1 MNKYLLRLLLL
12 LFVICST
19 VLSAQAMLDNF
30 DTSVKDKM
38 YNTYMEGKS
47 NFVITDDASTFIPG
61 SNGSLNVKAFIDA
74 VHPYGSYVLLA
85 HNEKPGEYLD
95 LGSSD
100 SLSIWIKV
108 NKTPAHPGNLA
119 FRIHLIDQPSASDN
133 MEEYIYETRAILNA
147 THDWAKLKI
156 PLKIRYQT
164 GTVIPDSTGFIL
176 APTDWKFLSNNRVFD
191 RDKIVCFNIGIVTT
205 GWTDKGNLP
214 QESVDINFD
223 SFVRIVILD
232 APPALVSPANN
243 TVHQTI
249 TPTLNWNAVTGAEN
263 YRLQVS
269 TDRNFS
275 SFAADDSTLTTTSGQ
290 LTGLSNNT
298 KYYWRVK
305 AKNAGGT
312 SSYSTVWNFTTVV
325 AVPNVPVLTS
335 PVDNAVRQ
343 SISLSLNWNTTMRAE
358 SYRLQVSTDRN
369 FSSFATDD
377 STLTTTS
384 GQLTGLSNNT
394 KYYWRVNA
402 KNAGGTSAYS
412 TVWNFTTIVAIPDVP
427 VLGSPVDNAV
437 SQPTTLLLNWN
448 TMPGADIYRLQV
460 STDQNFSL
468 LVVDDSTLTITSE
481 QLTGLSNNTK
491 YYWRVQAKNAG
502 GTSAYSMVWDF
513 TTVVAIPDVPVP
525 VSPVDNVVDQPTTL
539 SLNWNMAM
547 RAESYRLQ
555 VSTDQNFGSFA
566 SDDSTIATTSIQ
578 LTDLSNNIKYYWRVN
593 AKNAGGTSA
602 YSTVCNFTTIVAVPD
617 VPVPV
622 SPVDNVANQPTTLS
636 LNWNMMPGAD
646 SYRLQVSTDKNF
658 GSFVAD
664 DSTITTT
671 SRLITGLS
679 NDTKYYWRVNAK
691 NAGGTS
697 AYSTVCNFTTIVAVP
712 DVPVLVLPAD
722 SATDQ
727 PKTLSLNWNMVARAD
742 SYRLQVSTDQNF
754 GSFAADDSTIT
765 TTSRLITGLSNDTK
779 YYWRVNAKNAGG
791 TSAYSTI
798 CNFTTIVAVPDM
810 PVLVLPADSAT
821 DQPKTLSLNW
831 NTAVRADSY
840 RLQVST
846 DKNFG
851 SFAVDDST
859 ITTTS
864 RLITGLSNDT
874 KYYWRVNAKNAGGT
888 SPYSDVF
895 YFTTIPPAVSIIS
908 PAGGEKWETKSL
920 HNITW
925 VSSDIDNIKIEYSI
939 NNGTDW
945 ITIAGSVSA
954 GAGSYNWTIPDNTSN
969 LCKVRISDVSNG
981 NFNSISKNYFVIYSQ
996 PDTISCSFSIGN
1008 MDVTSAS
1015 SFRMTGV
1022 PGKTDYSISRLM
1034 KGKQVKD
1041 WQVYHDNGKAQNY
1054 FIAYDGSSTFNLT
1067 PGRGFWVISRQ
1078 SIDVT
1083 GAVSSVELDNSACY
1097 SVPVHD
1103 DWNIISNP
1111 FEKRVSWNSIQT
1123 INGVIESLWDF
1134 TGSFVAVTN
1143 LEPYKGY
1150 YFRNLTGLTSL
1161 RIPYIV
1167 TAALGKSSDFSSGGD
1182 ADRISL
1188 KLIRDNN
1195 EKSEVFIG
1203 FGSGTLN
1210 GYDAMDLFKPV
1221 ADFER
1226 ERIVIRNDSLET
1238 AYKYLFADYRPFT
1251 GMQKYDINLKLIP
1264 NQTYT
1269 IRITGGKSFDAGIC
1283 IIDKRLNNFYD
1294 MTGINEI
1301 KIKSAFENNNY
1312 ELIIAESSYLQELK
1326 QKYEIP
1332 LTFELEQN
1340 YPNPFNPST
1349 VISYSLAKSGNVK
1362 LTVYDLAGKEI
1373 QTLVEEYQNAG
1384 RYNVRFSIKDS
1395 DISSGVYYYT
1405 LLSDGQTL
1413 TRKLM
1418 LLK

>member
-1 MNKYLLRLLLL
+1 MKKHL
-12 LFVICST
+12 LFHSFLMRYSLILLFTFITACS
-19 VLSAQAMLDNF
+19 LQAAGGNVFVNQAGYKPHFPKFVFTSGAADSFYIRDVATNSVRFRSNLALWKTSDVATGLTLYRGDFSSFKETGNF
-30 DTSVKDKM
+30 YITTSQSDTSYKFAVSAAV
-38 YNTYMEGKS
+38 YNEPYNKILKGYY
-47 NFVITDDASTFIPG
+47 FQRC
-61 SNGSLNVKAFIDA
+61 GSLLSPVYASVYYHPACHKLSDGTYHPATGLSGYRQAPGGWHDAGDYGKYVVNAGITVGTLLMAYETFTERFSQDNLNIPESGNGIPDILDEVKYELDWLFSMQNTDGGVFAKLTKKQFEGFIM
-74 VHPYGSYVLLA
+74 PQ
-85 HNEKPGEYLD
+85 
-95 LGSSD
+95 SD
-100 SLSIWIKV
+100 
-108 NKTPAHPGNLA
+108 TGD
-119 FRIHLIDQPSASDN
+119 R
-133 MEEYIYETRAILNA
+133 YIYEIASTATADFAAMMARAYRVYSKYNQAYADKCLAAAELAWTYLENHPGIVPAGGFKNPADTNTGAYGDTNDKDERLWASAELFSATGNAKYNSYFSSNYRTNGIFNVSMGWQNLTSMAQLTYLFTGQVSADANIIQALTQGLNTYCASLVTKKNQNGLHVVLNSSSEYFWGSNSELLNRATLLLMGYQKTNNAAYYETALDQLNYILGVNA
-147 THDWAKLKI
+147 CNMSYVTGMGSKSPMNTHHRPSISDGITNPVPGLMAGGPDKNISDDPVLSKTFTGLTPPAKC
-156 PLKIRYQT
+156 Y
-164 GTVIPDSTGFIL
+164 VD
-176 APTDWKFLSNNRVFD
+176 D
-191 RDKIVCFNIGIVTT
+191 RDSYASNEICI
-205 GWTDKGNLP
+205 
-214 QESVDINFD
+214 
-223 SFVRIVILD
+223 
-232 APPALVSPANN
+232 
-243 TVHQTI
+243 
-249 TPTLNWNAVTGAEN
+249 NWNAPLVLVAGYFN
-263 YRLQVS
+263 SDSDVSVS
-269 TDRNFS
+269 TVS
-275 SFAADDSTLTTTSGQ
+275 I
-290 LTGLSNNT
+290 
-298 KYYWRVK
+298 
-305 AKNAGGT
+305 
-312 SSYSTVWNFTTVV
+312 
-325 AVPNVPVLTS
+325 TS
-335 PVDNAVRQ
+335 PVGGENWQTGSSHNITWSCSNVTNVKIEYSTDNGAGWATIITSTPAGAGSYGWTVPNSPSVQ
-343 SISLSLNWNTTMRAE
+343 CKVKVSDAGNVSLN
-358 SYRLQVSTDRN
+358 SVSTN
-369 FSSFATDD
+369 TFTISAIPIPSITTTAPLTGANWMSGSQQTVSWTSSNVSGNVNIKLSTDGGVAYPVTLAANTSNDGTETITVPANPSGTCRIKVESATDANVY
-377 STLTTTS
+377 
-384 GQLTGLSNNT
+384 GINPG
-394 KYYWRVNA
+394 
-402 KNAGGTSAYS
+402 
-412 TVWNFTTIVAIPDVP
+412 NFTIA
-427 VLGSPVDNAV
+427 
-437 SQPTTLLLNWN
+437 
-448 TMPGADIYRLQV
+448 GAPK
-460 STDQNFSL
+460 
-468 LVVDDSTLTITSE
+468 LTITSP
-481 QLTGLSNNTK
+481 N
-491 YYWRVQAKNAG
+491 
-502 GTSAYSMVWDF
+502 
-513 TTVVAIPDVPVP
+513 
-525 VSPVDNVVDQPTTL
+525 
-539 SLNWNMAM
+539 
-547 RAESYRLQ
+547 
-555 VSTDQNFGSFA
+555 
-566 SDDSTIATTSIQ
+566 
-578 LTDLSNNIKYYWRVN
+578 
-593 AKNAGGTSA
+593 
-602 YSTVCNFTTIVAVPD
+602 
-617 VPVPV
+617 
-622 SPVDNVANQPTTLS
+622 
-636 LNWNMMPGAD
+636 
-646 SYRLQVSTDKNF
+646 
-658 GSFVAD
+658 
-664 DSTITTT
+664 
-671 SRLITGLS
+671 
-679 NDTKYYWRVNAK
+679 
-691 NAGGTS
+691 
-697 AYSTVCNFTTIVAVP
+697 
-712 DVPVLVLPAD
+712 
-722 SATDQ
+722 
-727 PKTLSLNWNMVARAD
+727 
-742 SYRLQVSTDQNF
+742 
-754 GSFAADDSTIT
+754 
-765 TTSRLITGLSNDTK
+765 
-779 YYWRVNAKNAGG
+779 
-791 TSAYSTI
+791 
-798 CNFTTIVAVPDM
+798 
-810 PVLVLPADSAT
+810 
-821 DQPKTLSLNW
+821 
-831 NTAVRADSY
+831 
-840 RLQVST
+840 
-846 DKNFG
+846 
-851 SFAVDDST
+851 
-859 ITTTS
+859 
-864 RLITGLSNDT
+864 
-874 KYYWRVNAKNAGGT
+874 
-888 SPYSDVF
+888 
-895 YFTTIPPAVSIIS
+895 
-908 PAGGEKWETKSL
+908 GGEIWGSNSL

-925 VSSDIDNIKIEYSI
+925 SGSNIDNIKIEYSI

-945 ITIAGSVSA
+945 MTIAGSVSA
-954 GAGSYNWTIPDNTSN
+954 GTGNYNWTIPDNTSN
-969 LCKVRISDVSNG
+969 LCKVRISDAGSG
-981 NFNSISKNYFVIYSQ
+981 NPNSISNNSFAIYSQ
-996 PDTISCSFSIGN
+996 PDTINCSFSVGS